1 MQARRIAREL
11 ALLSMSQMP
20 TKPEQLDKQ
29 QLQNLLVS
37 AVRTLTAEA
46 QDTLETASAELQR
59 GSDRLLTSETRAA
72 DLASARRMVQEAI
85 ELTQAAINRIGQ
97 AIDFPELI
105 QLTNQ
110 TEVRTYALQLAQ
122 TTASNRTEIDTILNE
137 SMVNWQLSRL
147 PKVDRD
153 ILRIAVSEIMYLGTP
168 AQVAIDEAVELA
180 KRYSDDDGRRFING
194 VLRRVMDYLK
204 THSAK

>member
-72 DLASARRMVQEAI
+72 DMASARRMVQEAI

-204 THSAK
+204 TQSAK

>member
-122 TTASNRTEIDTILNE
+122 TTASNRTEIDTVLNE

-204 THSAK
+204 TKAAK

>member
-72 DLASARRMVQEAI
+72 DMASARRMVSEAI

-97 AIDFPELI
+97 AIDFPELV

-110 TEVRTYALQLAQ
+110 TEVRAYALQLAQ
-122 TTASNRTEIDTILNE
+122 STASNRTEIDTILNQ

-153 ILRIAVSEIMYLGTP
+153 ILRMAVSEIMYLGTP

-204 THSAK
+204 TQSAK

>member
-85 ELTQAAINRIGQ
+85 ELTQVAINRIGQ

-122 TTASNRTEIDTILNE
+122 TTASNRTEIDTVLNE

-204 THSAK
+204 TKAAK

>member
-1 MQARRIAREL
+1 
-11 ALLSMSQMP
+11 MP

-85 ELTQAAINRIGQ
+85 ELTQVAINRIGQ

-122 TTASNRTEIDTILNE
+122 TTASNRTEIDTVLNE

-204 THSAK
+204 TKAAK